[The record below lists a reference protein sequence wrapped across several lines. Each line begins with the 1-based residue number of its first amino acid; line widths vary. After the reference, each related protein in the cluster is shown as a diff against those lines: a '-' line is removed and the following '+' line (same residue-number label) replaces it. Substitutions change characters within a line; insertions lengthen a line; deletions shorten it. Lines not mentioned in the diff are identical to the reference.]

1 MAPNEPGLDSM
12 TDEEIEELREGL
24 AEQQE
29 EIRDYLESQ
38 GVDVSPWDEAD
49 TEARADGGE

>member
-1 MAPNEPGLDSM
+1 MASDRLEPM
-12 TDEEIEELREGL
+12 TDEEIEELRDGM

-38 GVDVSPWDEAD
+38 GVDTSPWDD
-49 TEARADGGE
+49 SSTEAWADGGE

>member
-1 MAPNEPGLDSM
+1 M
-12 TDEEIEELREGL
+12 TDEEIEELRDGL

-29 EIRDYLESQ
+29 EICDYLESQ

-49 TEARADGGE
+49 VEARTDGGE